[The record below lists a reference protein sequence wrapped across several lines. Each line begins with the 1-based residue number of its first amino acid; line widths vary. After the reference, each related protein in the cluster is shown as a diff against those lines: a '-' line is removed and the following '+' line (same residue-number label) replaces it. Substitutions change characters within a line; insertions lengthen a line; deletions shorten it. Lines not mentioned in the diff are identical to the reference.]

1 MGIGFSLPLRGH
13 VILQAGQVKIDKE
26 VAMRQ
31 VAVMGVAMTKF
42 GVSEKTNI
50 EMFSEAA
57 LEAMSASGM
66 EPGDMEALFF
76 GNCLGDFEEGQ
87 INMASFAHAELGL
100 PITAPATRFECAC
113 ATATVAIRHAAL
125 LVGAGV
131 YDVVLAGGTERATKM
146 GTPLATRTFAM
157 GSHAQHESTAGTT
170 FPGVFAMAAHMY
182 SQKYGIPID
191 DLKRNMAEV
200 AVKNHYH
207 GSMNP
212 KAHFQKE
219 IDVDT
224 VLGGMMVAD
233 PLQLFDCCPFSDG
246 AAALVLAEAG
256 KAKDLMEKPIYIAG
270 MGQGSGGPLY
280 LQQDLT
286 RVRAREVAFSQ
297 ASKEAGIDPGDI
309 DVVELHDCFTIAEIL
324 ALESFGIYE
333 FGKAHD
339 AAARGDTRLKGKV
352 VVNPSGGL
360 KAKGHPIGATG
371 AAQVTEIVE
380 QLRGESGP
388 RQVEGARIGLVDTL
402 GGDFGTVCNIIL
414 RS

>member
-1 MGIGFSLPLRGH
+1 
-13 VILQAGQVKIDKE
+13 
-26 VAMRQ
+26 MRQ
-31 VAVMGVAMTKF
+31 VAILGVAMTRF
-42 GVSEKTNI
+42 GVSEKTNL
-50 EMFSEAA
+50 EMFAEAG
-57 LEAMSASGM
+57 LEAIAQSNL
-66 EPGDMEALFF
+66 EPKDMEALYF

-87 INMASFAHAELGL
+87 LHMAPFAHAELGL
-100 PITAPATRFECAC
+100 PVNVPATRFESAC

-125 LVGAGV
+125 LVGSGV
-131 YDVVLAGGTERATKM
+131 YDMVLAGGTERACSM

-157 GSHAQHESTAGTT
+157 AHHAQYESTAGLT

-182 SQKYGIPID
+182 SEKHGVPLKE
-191 DLKRNMAEV
+191 LKRNMAEV

-219 IDVDT
+219 IDVNT
-224 VLGGMMVAD
+224 VLDGMMVAD

-246 AAALVLAEAG
+246 AAAVVLAEAG
-256 KAKDLMEKPIYIAG
+256 KAKELVKKPVYIAG
-270 MGQGSGGPLY
+270 MGQASGGPLY
-280 LQQDLT
+280 LQKDLS
-286 RVRAREVAFSQ
+286 RVMAREASIAQ
-297 ASKEAGIDPGDI
+297 AYKESGLGPDDI

-324 ALESFGIYE
+324 ALESFGFYE
-333 FGKAHD
+333 FGKGYD
-339 AAARGDTRLKGKV
+339 AATKRETYLGGKV

-360 KAKGHPIGATG
+360 KAKGLPIGATG

-388 RQVEGARIGLVDTL
+388 RQVEGARVGLIDTL

-414 RS
+414 RN

>member
-1 MGIGFSLPLRGH
+1 
-13 VILQAGQVKIDKE
+13 
-26 VAMRQ
+26 MRQ
-31 VAVMGVAMTKF
+31 VAILGVAMTKF
-42 GVSEKTNI
+42 GVSEKTNL
-50 EMFSEAA
+50 EMFAEAG
-57 LEAMSASGM
+57 LEAIAQSNL
-66 EPGDMEALFF
+66 EPKDMEALYF

-87 INMASFAHAELGL
+87 MHMAPFAHAELGL
-100 PITAPATRFECAC
+100 PVSVPATRFESAC

-125 LVGAGV
+125 LVGSGV
-131 YDVVLAGGTERATKM
+131 YDMVLAGGTERACAM

-157 GSHAQHESTAGTT
+157 GHHAQYESTVGLT

-182 SQKYGIPID
+182 SEKHGVPLKE
-191 DLKRNMAEV
+191 LKRNMAEV

-219 IDVDT
+219 IDVNT
-224 VLGGMMVAD
+224 VLDGMMVAD

-246 AAALVLAEAG
+246 AAAVVVAEAG
-256 KAKDLMEKPIYIAG
+256 KAKEFVKKPVYIAG
-270 MGQGSGGPLY
+270 MGQASGGPLY
-280 LQQDLT
+280 LQKDLS
-286 RVRAREVAFSQ
+286 RVMAREASIAQ
-297 ASKEAGIDPGDI
+297 AYKESGLGPDDI

-324 ALESFGIYE
+324 ALESFGFYE
-333 FGKAHD
+333 FGKAYD
-339 AAARGDTRLKGKV
+339 AATKRETYLGGKV

-380 QLRGESGP
+380 QLREESGP
-388 RQVEGARIGLVDTL
+388 RQVEGARVGLVDTL
-402 GGDFGTVCNIIL
+402 GGDFGTICNIIL